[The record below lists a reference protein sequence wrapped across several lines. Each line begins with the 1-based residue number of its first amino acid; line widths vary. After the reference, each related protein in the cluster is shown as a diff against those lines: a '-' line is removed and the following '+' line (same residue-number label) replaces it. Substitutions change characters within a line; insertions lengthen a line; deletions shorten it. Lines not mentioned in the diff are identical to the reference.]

1 MAAVHGSDCAKVL
14 LCNDLVALNDKS
26 MRVNRR
32 TKAVFAVAIVL
43 AALTVSTSVSGQD
56 VVTIG
61 VVADGPYGRLGDETK
76 EIRDEIVNLLSID
89 FQVEVAPDK
98 QIEADWTLT
107 SIQAGI
113 DRLLADADVDLVLT
127 TGVVGSHLVSR
138 MGDLPKPVVA
148 AFIIDADFQGLPRR
162 EAGSGVENLNYISV
176 HDLGDLPA
184 FREIIPFTRLGLL
197 VDARFAEAIPE
208 MEERVRVAAGESG
221 LEVQVVPVG
230 ASVDTALEALAPD
243 LEAVYLLPLLQ
254 LSRTDLS
261 QLVQGLNTLGLPS
274 MSWLGER
281 EVRQGLMLGRMPAG
295 FSEQI
300 ARRAALNMQRALLG
314 DPLDEMAVEYPTAV
328 RLMLNVATAD
338 AVGFSPAYTLLGE
351 ATLVDADATA
361 PARQLT
367 LETAV
372 LEAVAENLDLQVE
385 DRFLAVAA
393 QNTELAGST
402 RLPQIDLGLD
412 FSTIDKNRAERSFGS
427 SPQVLLSG
435 AATIRQV
442 IYADRFWADVE
453 AETLTQTSRELDRDT
468 LRLDVSL
475 EAAVLYLDLLRAKT
489 FEQIARDN
497 VNLSRSNLELARLRV
512 SVGTAAPGEVFR
524 WEAQIANDRLTLVE
538 ASAQT
543 RVGEVQLNR
552 LLNQPTDQPFGT
564 EETAVDDP
572 GLLSSQERLYP
583 YLSTPREFAVFRRF
597 MALEALE
604 RAPEL
609 QAIDSLSLAQERVL
623 TSTRRSKWLPEFGV
637 EGGVSGWFARA
648 GAGSDSQPSFD
659 LPGGGMLELTQVDSF
674 QWFAGAFATIPI
686 FEGTAKV
693 ARETQSA
700 EELARLRVQRAS
712 VSQKID
718 ARLRSGLLEMQASLL
733 GIALAQQAADAAH
746 ANLDIVTD
754 TYRRGAA
761 TVIELL
767 DAQQAALSADQNA
780 AKVTFQFLIDL
791 MRVQRAVN
799 RFDFFTTAQETDDFF
814 NRLASFREA
823 ASQTARP

>member
-1 MAAVHGSDCAKVL
+1 MPAVHGKDCAKVL
-14 LCNDLVALNDKS
+14 PCNDLVTLNDKS

-43 AALTVSTSVSGQD
+43 AVLTVSTSVSGQD

-98 QIEADWTLT
+98 QLEADWTLT

-184 FREIIPFTRLGLL
+184 FHEIIPFTRLGLL

-243 LEAVYLLPLLQ
+243 LEAVYLFPLLQ

-261 QLVQGLNTLGLPS
+261 QLVQGLNRLGLPS

-338 AVGFSPAYTLLGE
+338 AIGFSPAYTLLGE
-351 ATLVDADATA
+351 ATLVDADAAA

-497 VNLSRSNLELARLRV
+497 VNLNRSNLELARLRV

-552 LLNQPTDQPFGT
+552 LLNQPTDQPFG
-564 EETAVDDP
+564 
-572 GLLSSQERLYP
+572 
-583 YLSTPREFAVFRRF
+583 
-597 MALEALE
+597 
-604 RAPEL
+604 
-609 QAIDSLSLAQERVL
+609 
-623 TSTRRSKWLPEFGV
+623 
-637 EGGVSGWFARA
+637 
-648 GAGSDSQPSFD
+648 
-659 LPGGGMLELTQVDSF
+659 
-674 QWFAGAFATIPI
+674 
-686 FEGTAKV
+686 
-693 ARETQSA
+693 
-700 EELARLRVQRAS
+700 
-712 VSQKID
+712 
-718 ARLRSGLLEMQASLL
+718 
-733 GIALAQQAADAAH
+733 AH
-746 ANLDIVTD
+746 
-754 TYRRGAA
+754 
-761 TVIELL
+761 
-767 DAQQAALSADQNA
+767 
-780 AKVTFQFLIDL
+780 
-791 MRVQRAVN
+791 
-799 RFDFFTTAQETDDFF
+799 
-814 NRLASFREA
+814 
-823 ASQTARP
+823 